1 MQTNTFFKYH
11 ALLCV
16 LLAVF
21 IAQIFCEDSLPTGY
35 KDIHFGMSVDAVKD
49 ALKADASFGYR
60 GDRDVS
66 LSKSENQTLI
76 ETDAERYAP
85 NSFLTRCWFQFYDD
99 ELCTITLNLRR
110 SKIDYHAIFSTLT
123 EKYGEPSS
131 LSPNRAEWRD
141 DNVIM
146 SLEKPLTLKYVDKQ
160 VFDERQSSSR
170 ASKSVDEQSKED
182 FLEGL

>member
-1 MQTNTFFKYH
+1 MQTKVLFKWCT
-11 ALLCV
+11 LLCT
-16 LLAVF
+16 LSLIL
-21 IAQIFCEDSLPTGY
+21 IAHGSAEDSLPSGY
-35 KDIHFGMSVDAVKD
+35 KDIHFGMSVDDVKD
-49 ALKADASFGYR
+49 ALKADSSFGYR

-110 SKIDYHAIFSTLT
+110 SKIDYHTVFSTLT
-123 EKYGEPSS
+123 QKYGEPAT
-131 LSPNRAEWRD
+131 LSPSRAEWRD

-160 VFDERQSSSR
+160 VFDDKQSSS
-170 ASKSVDEQSKED
+170 KSAKSADEQSKDD

>member
-1 MQTNTFFKYH
+1 MQTKPIIKWC
-11 ALLCV
+11 ALLCA
-16 LLAVF
+16 LSLACVVQ
-21 IAQIFCEDSLPTGY
+21 AFCEDSLPTGY
-35 KDIHFGMSVDAVKD
+35 KDIQFGMSVDDVKD

-99 ELCTITLNLRR
+99 ALCTITLNLRR
-110 SKIDYHAIFSTLT
+110 SKIDYHAVFSTLT
-123 EKYGEPSS
+123 QKYGEPTS

-160 VFDERQSSSR
+160 VFDDKQSSS
-170 ASKSVDEQSKED
+170 KSAKSADEQSKED
-182 FLEGL
+182 FLDGL

>member
-1 MQTNTFFKYH
+1 MQTKPIITRC
-11 ALLCV
+11 ALLCA
-16 LLAVF
+16 LSLACVVQ
-21 IAQIFCEDSLPTGY
+21 AFCEDSLPTGY
-35 KDIHFGMSVDAVKD
+35 KDIQFGMSVDDVKD

-66 LSKSENQTLI
+66 LSKTENQTLI

-99 ELCTITLNLRR
+99 ALCTITLNLRR
-110 SKIDYHAIFSTLT
+110 SKIDYHTVFSTLT
-123 EKYGEPSS
+123 QKYGEPTN

-160 VFDERQSSSR
+160 VFDDKQSSS
-170 ASKSVDEQSKED
+170 KSARSADEQSKED
-182 FLEGL
+182 FLDGL

>member
-1 MQTNTFFKYH
+1 MQTKPIITRCS
-11 ALLCV
+11 LLCA
-16 LLAVF
+16 LSLACVVQ
-21 IAQIFCEDSLPTGY
+21 AFCEDSLPTGY
-35 KDIHFGMSVDAVKD
+35 KDIQFGMSVDDVKD

-99 ELCTITLNLRR
+99 ALCTITLNLRR

-123 EKYGEPSS
+123 QKYGEPTS

-160 VFDERQSSSR
+160 VFDDKQSSS
-170 ASKSVDEQSKED
+170 KSAKSADEQSKDD